1 MKNARHYDFC
11 VLGAGS
17 GGYSAAVRAQELGKS
32 VILVDGTGP
41 LAGLCI
47 LRGCMPGKTLLHSAD
62 VARVVRH
69 ADEKGVEV
77 AGFSVDSAKVV
88 QRKRDLVGEFA
99 ESRVQEL
106 QAFPMLRGAPR
117 FAGPHELRVDAVTVH
132 ADRFL
137 IATGSV
143 INVPDIPGLHEAGF
157 LDSDTLMEA
166 ERLPQSIII
175 LGGGAVCAEMSHYL
189 RQSGVDVT
197 ILQRSQALLSS
208 EDPDIGACLREVFER
223 EGMRVETGVAV
234 ERIERTA
241 NGKRVI
247 ARVNG
252 EPQVFE
258 AEELFAALGRR
269 ANVDG
274 FGLET
279 AGVDF
284 SADGVRINEY
294 LQTSNPDTFAAG
306 DVTGIWR
313 LLHVAVYEGKLAAQN
328 AFTTPLEPARY
339 DLHRARAIFSSPQV
353 GIAGMSERRA
363 QAQGIWYDK
372 ASYPFRELGR
382 AIVMDAKDGFAKML
396 ADRDGKILG
405 ITIVGA
411 QASDMVHEAIALL
424 YFEANVRD
432 VLAMPH
438 IHPTLAEILTYPAG
452 ELAGRI
458 DSRPH
463 AELGYAAG

>member
-1 MKNARHYDFC
+1 MKSARHYDLC

-17 GGYSAAVRAQELGKS
+17 AGYSAAVRAQELGKS
-32 VILVDGTGP
+32 VVLVDGTGP
-41 LAGLCI
+41 LSGLCI
-47 LRGCMPGKTLLHSAD
+47 LRGCMPGKTILHSAD
-62 VARVVRH
+62 VARTVRH
-69 ADEKGVEV
+69 AEEKGVEV
-77 AGFSVDSAKVV
+77 SGFSVNSAKVV
-88 QRKRDLVGEFA
+88 QRKRALVEEFA
-99 ESRVQEL
+99 QSRVEEL
-106 QAFPMLRGAPR
+106 QAFPMLRGAAR
-117 FAGPHELRVDAVTVH
+117 FTAAHELRVDAATIQ
-132 ADRFL
+132 ADKFL

-143 INVPDIPGLHEAGF
+143 INIPAVPGLCEAGF
-157 LDSDTLMEA
+157 LDSDTLMDV
-166 ERLPQSIII
+166 ERLPQSVII

-189 RQSGVDVT
+189 QQSGVEVT
-197 ILQRSQALLSS
+197 ILQRSVTLLSS
-208 EDPDIGACLREVFER
+208 EDPDIGECLRQVFER
-223 EGMRVETGVAV
+223 EGMRVETGVEF
-234 ERIERTA
+234 ERVERTA
-241 NGKRVI
+241 NGKRVL
-247 ARVNG
+247 ARVG
-252 EPQVFE
+252 GQWRVFE

-274 FGLET
+274 FGLEA
-279 AGVDF
+279 AGVEF
-284 SADGVRINEY
+284 NADGVRINEY
-294 LQTSNPDTFAAG
+294 LQTSNPDIFAAG

-328 AFTTPLEPARY
+328 AFITPLEPARY

-363 QAQGIWYDK
+363 QAHGVWYDK
-372 ASYPFRELGR
+372 ASYPFKELGR

-396 ADRDGKILG
+396 ADREGKILG

-438 IHPTLAEILTYPAG
+438 IHPTLAEILTYPAE

-458 DSRPH
+458 ASRPH